1 MEKGSYQTCVE
12 EVLREEESEDID
24 YCIED
29 LNVREERK
37 EDFLEN
43 MKDSVIIDD
52 AIVQGVCIV
61 NGLYEEIINDVIEQ
75 ATSKDRFSID
85 VKDYKKSKKEN
96 RRKSI
101 FSAMK
106 EAKVTN
112 TLVCNAIFHK
122 GPSTPNV
129 KRNRIPLEVKT
140 ENKYKATKENVEP
153 FDDVMKNIQSKC
165 QEKMK
170 EKLHK
175 NEKDLIQMDR
185 KLNDAEELIRIKGE
199 ECDLQEK
206 EASALKRTV
215 QLLEKDL
222 DSSNNRLEISNQ
234 SLAAMTEKADESY
247 RRCQVLESKLEME
260 ENKAFSLEL
269 QLVSVRNVS
278 EDSEKKCNEVSRSL
292 AILELEFSKLQ
303 SDAGESNRTVKSQED
318 EIKQL
323 KEALKSSE
331 VAVNRAE
338 TKVDALTDKV
348 KSADEKSAAR
358 EETAE
363 QKRREI
369 QALNRQLQSTEKQLQ
384 EKTMAFKNFQ
394 EDLEKQIEEL
404 MRM

>member
-1 MEKGSYQTCVE
+1 MEKGSYQTRVE

-85 VKDYKKSKKEN
+85 VKDYKESKKEN

-106 EAKVTN
+106 EAKATN
-112 TLVCNAIFHK
+112 TLVCNAIFRK

-129 KRNRIPLEVKT
+129 KRHRIPSEVKI
-140 ENKYKATKENVEP
+140 ENKTMKENVEP

-165 QEKMK
+165 QEKMQ
-170 EKLHK
+170 EKLRK
-175 NEKDLIQMDR
+175 TDKDLVQMDR
-185 KLNDAEELIRIKGE
+185 KLNDAEEMIRIKGE
-199 ECDLQEK
+199 ECDLHEK